1 MKNLKKGLFTLSFA
15 FIMVMA
21 LGVVNV
27 NAQEYNL
34 KDEMSNLMA
43 GNPLEI
49 NVGDTLTYGDEEW
62 IGRNGRLNVTSGT
75 LTITYNDGGTPI
87 TAEDYA
93 NPEVIAEKI
102 TDDMVNFTI
111 DGITVVNPDK
121 RFIVQADLSS
131 MLPNAIIPI
140 NLTVNESA
148 QLYVNGRLAMPS
160 GANSVLVNNGTV
172 NVSEA
177 GTMELRDRAN
187 IYQGDGELLVF
198 GKLAMY
204 GNSGSNINDHTI
216 KLYAPGVVYSAF
228 DIVDNIVVGNMSSE
242 YIQFSLIEA
251 EDKSYESTTDIVGL
265 QEFNYAYTVI
275 SEQIKD
281 FPEVPVNPDDTTAE
295 TEEGASTSEV
305 ENPNTSDSVL
315 LFLGLTVVGFAG
327 VALTYRRL
335 HN

>member
-15 FIMVMA
+15 FIMVMV

-27 NAQEYNL
+27 NAADYDL
-34 KDEMSNLMA
+34 ATEMASLQA

-93 NPEVIAEKI
+93 NPEIIDEKI
-102 TDDMVNFTI
+102 TDDMVNFTV

-131 MLPNAIIPI
+131 VYPDVIIPI
-140 NLTVNESA
+140 NLTVNEGA
-148 QLYVNGRLAMPS
+148 QLYVNGRLAMPR

-198 GKLAMY
+198 GKLAIY

-295 TEEGASTSEV
+295 EGTSTENV
-305 ENPNTSDSVL
+305 ENPETSDGIA
-315 LFLGLTVVGFAG
+315 LFLGLTIVGFAG

>member
-15 FIMVMA
+15 FIMVMV

-27 NAQEYNL
+27 NAADYDL
-34 KDEMSNLMA
+34 ATEMASLQA

-75 LTITYNDGGTPI
+75 LTITYNDGGTPGM
-87 TAEDYA
+87 T
-93 NPEVIAEKI
+93 VI
-102 TDDMVNFTI
+102 TDDMVNFTV

-131 MLPNAIIPI
+131 VYPDVIIPI
-140 NLTVNESA
+140 NLTVNEGA

-281 FPEVPVNPDDTTAE
+281 FPEVPVTPEEDTT
-295 TEEGASTSEV
+295 TEEGTSTENV
-305 ENPNTSDSVL
+305 ENPETSDGIL

>member
-1 MKNLKKGLFTLSFA
+1 MKNLKKGLFTLSFT
-15 FIMVMA
+15 FVMVMA

-34 KDEMSNLMA
+34 MDEMSNLMA

-62 IGRNGRLNVTSGT
+62 VGRNGRLNVTSGT
-75 LTITYNDGGTPI
+75 LTITYNDGGTPGM
-87 TAEDYA
+87 T
-93 NPEVIAEKI
+93 VI

-131 MLPNAIIPI
+131 VYPDVIIPI
-140 NLTVNESA
+140 NLTVNEGA

-281 FPEVPVNPDDTTAE
+281 FPEVPVNPDDTT
-295 TEEGASTSEV
+295 TEEGTSTENV
-305 ENPNTSDSVL
+305 ENPETSDGIA
-315 LFLGLTVVGFAG
+315 LFLGLTIVGFAG

>member
-15 FIMVMA
+15 FIMVMV

-27 NAQEYNL
+27 NAADYDL
-34 KDEMSNLMA
+34 ATEMASLQA

-62 IGRNGRLNVTSGT
+62 VGRNGRLNVTSGT
-75 LTITYNDGGTPI
+75 LTITYNDGGTPGM
-87 TAEDYA
+87 T
-93 NPEVIAEKI
+93 VI
-102 TDDMVNFTI
+102 TDDMVNFTV

-131 MLPNAIIPI
+131 VYPDVIIPI
-140 NLTVNESA
+140 NLTVNEGA

-281 FPEVPVNPDDTTAE
+281 FPEVPVTPEEDTT
-295 TEEGASTSEV
+295 TEEVTSTENV
-305 ENPNTSDSVL
+305 ENPETSDGIA
-315 LFLGLTVVGFAG
+315 LFLGLTIVGFAG

>member
-1 MKNLKKGLFTLSFA
+1 MKNLKKGLFTLSFT
-15 FIMVMA
+15 FVMVMA

-34 KDEMSNLMA
+34 MDEMSNLMA

-62 IGRNGRLNVTSGT
+62 VGRNGRLNVTSGT
-75 LTITYNDGGTPI
+75 LTITYNDGGTPGM
-87 TAEDYA
+87 T
-93 NPEVIAEKI
+93 VI
-102 TDDMVNFTI
+102 TDDMVNFTV

-121 RFIVQADLSS
+121 RFIVQANLSS
-131 MLPNAIIPI
+131 VYPDVIIPI
-140 NLTVNESA
+140 NLTVNEGA

-281 FPEVPVNPDDTTAE
+281 FPEVPVTPEEDTT
-295 TEEGASTSEV
+295 TEEVTSTENV
-305 ENPNTSDSVL
+305 ENPETSDGIA
-315 LFLGLTVVGFAG
+315 LFLGLTIVGFAG

>member
-1 MKNLKKGLFTLSFA
+1 MKNLKKGLFTLSFT
-15 FIMVMA
+15 FVMVMA

-140 NLTVNESA
+140 NLTVNEDA

-281 FPEVPVNPDDTTAE
+281 FPEVPVNPDDTT
-295 TEEGASTSEV
+295 TEEGTSTENV
-305 ENPNTSDSVL
+305 ENPETSDGIA
-315 LFLGLTVVGFAG
+315 LFLGLTIVGFAG

>member
-1 MKNLKKGLFTLSFA
+1 MKNLKKGLFTLSFT
-15 FIMVMA
+15 FVMVMA

-34 KDEMSNLMA
+34 MDEMSNLMA

-75 LTITYNDGGTPI
+75 LTITYNDGGTPGM
-87 TAEDYA
+87 T
-93 NPEVIAEKI
+93 VI
-102 TDDMVNFTI
+102 TDDMVNFTV

-131 MLPNAIIPI
+131 VYPDVIIPI
-140 NLTVNESA
+140 NLTVNEDA

-177 GTMELRDRAN
+177 GTMELRDRAD

-251 EDKSYESTTDIVGL
+251 EDKSYESTSDNVGL
-265 QEFNYAYTVI
+265 QEFSYAYTVI

-281 FPEVPVNPDDTTAE
+281 FPEVPVTPEEDTT
-295 TEEGASTSEV
+295 TEEGTSTENV
-305 ENPNTSDSVL
+305 ENPETSDGIA
-315 LFLGLTVVGFAG
+315 LFLGLTIVGFAG

>member
-1 MKNLKKGLFTLSFA
+1 MKNLKKGLFTLSFT
-15 FIMVMA
+15 FVMVMA

-34 KDEMSNLMA
+34 MDEMSNLMA

-62 IGRNGRLNVTSGT
+62 VGRNGRLNVTSGT
-75 LTITYNDGGTPI
+75 LTITYNDGGTPGM
-87 TAEDYA
+87 T
-93 NPEVIAEKI
+93 VI
-102 TDDMVNFTI
+102 TDDMVNFTV

-131 MLPNAIIPI
+131 VFPDVIIPI
-140 NLTVNESA
+140 NLTVNEGA
-148 QLYVNGRLAMPS
+148 QLYVNGRLAMPR

-187 IYQGDGELLVF
+187 IYQGDGDLLVF

>member
-1 MKNLKKGLFTLSFA
+1 MKNIKRGLLTLSFT
-15 FIMVMA
+15 FVMVMA

-34 KDEMSNLMA
+34 MDEMSNLMA

-62 IGRNGRLNVTSGT
+62 VGRNGRLNVTSGT
-75 LTITYNDGGTPI
+75 LTITYNDGGTPGM
-87 TAEDYA
+87 T
-93 NPEVIAEKI
+93 VI
-102 TDDMVNFTI
+102 TDDMVNFTV

-131 MLPNAIIPI
+131 VYPDVIIPI
-140 NLTVNESA
+140 NLTVNEGA

-228 DIVDNIVVGNMSSE
+228 DIVDNIVVGSMSSE

-251 EDKSYESTTDIVGL
+251 EDKSYESTSDNVGL
-265 QEFNYAYTVI
+265 QEFSYAYTVI

-281 FPEVPVNPDDTTAE
+281 FPEVPVTPEEDTT
-295 TEEGASTSEV
+295 TEEGTSTENV
-305 ENPNTSDSVL
+305 ENPETSDGIA
-315 LFLGLTVVGFAG
+315 LFLGLTIVGFAG

>member
-1 MKNLKKGLFTLSFA
+1 MKNLKKGLFTLSFT
-15 FIMVMA
+15 FVMVMA

-34 KDEMSNLMA
+34 MDEMSNLMA

-87 TAEDYA
+87 TAEDYD
-93 NPEVIAEKI
+93 NPKVIAEKI

-121 RFIVQADLSS
+121 RFIVQANLSS
-131 MLPNAIIPI
+131 VYPGVIIPI
-140 NLTVNESA
+140 NLTVNEDA

-251 EDKSYESTTDIVGL
+251 EDKSYESTSDNVGL
-265 QEFNYAYTVI
+265 QEFSYAYTVI

-281 FPEVPVNPDDTTAE
+281 FPEVPVTPEEDTT
-295 TEEGASTSEV
+295 TEEGTSTENV
-305 ENPNTSDSVL
+305 ENPETSDGIA
-315 LFLGLTVVGFAG
+315 LFLGLTIVGFAG

>member
-1 MKNLKKGLFTLSFA
+1 MKNLKKGLFTLSFT
-15 FIMVMA
+15 FVMVMA

-131 MLPNAIIPI
+131 MLPNVIIPI
-140 NLTVNESA
+140 NLTVNEDA

-251 EDKSYESTTDIVGL
+251 EDKSYESTSDNVGL
-265 QEFNYAYTVI
+265 QEFSYAYTVI

-281 FPEVPVNPDDTTAE
+281 FPEVPVTPEEDTT
-295 TEEGASTSEV
+295 TEEGTSTENV
-305 ENPNTSDSVL
+305 ENPETSDGIA
-315 LFLGLTVVGFAG
+315 LFLGLTIVGFAG

>member
-1 MKNLKKGLFTLSFA
+1 MKNLKKGLFTLSFT
-15 FIMVMA
+15 FVMVMA

-34 KDEMSNLMA
+34 MDEMSNLMA

-62 IGRNGRLNVTSGT
+62 VGRNGRLNVTSGT
-75 LTITYNDGGTPI
+75 LTITYNDGGTPGM
-87 TAEDYA
+87 T
-93 NPEVIAEKI
+93 VI
-102 TDDMVNFTI
+102 TDDMVNFTV

-131 MLPNAIIPI
+131 VYPDVIIPI
-140 NLTVNESA
+140 NLTVNEGA

-160 GANSVLVNNGTV
+160 GTNSVLVNNGTV

-251 EDKSYESTTDIVGL
+251 EDKSYESTSDNVGL
-265 QEFNYAYTVI
+265 QEFSYAYTVI

-281 FPEVPVNPDDTTAE
+281 FPEVPVTPEEDTT
-295 TEEGASTSEV
+295 TEEGTSTENV
-305 ENPNTSDSVL
+305 ENPETSDGIA
-315 LFLGLTVVGFAG
+315 LFLGLTIVGFAG

>member
-1 MKNLKKGLFTLSFA
+1 MKNLKKGLFTLSFT
-15 FIMVMA
+15 FVMVMA

-34 KDEMSNLMA
+34 MDEMSNLMA

-62 IGRNGRLNVTSGT
+62 VGRNGRLNVTSGT
-75 LTITYNDGGTPI
+75 LTITYNDGGTPGM
-87 TAEDYA
+87 T
-93 NPEVIAEKI
+93 VI
-102 TDDMVNFTI
+102 TDDMVNFTV

-131 MLPNAIIPI
+131 VYPDVIIPI
-140 NLTVNESA
+140 NLTVNEGA

-251 EDKSYESTTDIVGL
+251 EDKSYESTSDNVGL
-265 QEFNYAYTVI
+265 QEFSYAYTVI

-281 FPEVPVNPDDTTAE
+281 FPEVPVTPEEDTT
-295 TEEGASTSEV
+295 TEEGTSTENV
-305 ENPNTSDSVL
+305 ENPETSDGIA
-315 LFLGLTVVGFAG
+315 LFLGLTIVGFAG

>member
-15 FIMVMA
+15 FIMVMV

-27 NAQEYNL
+27 NAADYDL
-34 KDEMSNLMA
+34 ATEMASLQA

-49 NVGDTLTYGDEEW
+49 NVSDTLTYGDEEW
-62 IGRNGRLNVTSGT
+62 VGRNGRLNVTSGT
-75 LTITYNDGGTPI
+75 LTITYNDGGTPGM
-87 TAEDYA
+87 T
-93 NPEVIAEKI
+93 VI
-102 TDDMVNFTI
+102 TDDMVNFTV
-111 DGITVVNPDK
+111 DGITVVNHDK

-131 MLPNAIIPI
+131 VFPDVIIPI
-140 NLTVNESA
+140 NLTVNEGA
-148 QLYVNGRLAMPS
+148 QLYVNGRLAMPR

-251 EDKSYESTTDIVGL
+251 EDKSYESTTDNVGL

-315 LFLGLTVVGFAG
+315 LFLGLTVVGFVG

>member
-1 MKNLKKGLFTLSFA
+1 
-15 FIMVMA
+15 
-21 LGVVNV
+21 
-27 NAQEYNL
+27 
-34 KDEMSNLMA
+34 
-43 GNPLEI
+43 
-49 NVGDTLTYGDEEW
+49 
-62 IGRNGRLNVTSGT
+62 
-75 LTITYNDGGTPI
+75 
-87 TAEDYA
+87 
-93 NPEVIAEKI
+93 
-102 TDDMVNFTI
+102 MVNFTI

-140 NLTVNESA
+140 NLTVNEDA

-251 EDKSYESTTDIVGL
+251 EDKSYESTSDNVGL
-265 QEFNYAYTVI
+265 QEFSYAYTVI

-281 FPEVPVNPDDTTAE
+281 FPEVPVTPEEDTT
-295 TEEGASTSEV
+295 TEEGTSTENV
-305 ENPNTSDSVL
+305 ENPETSDGIA
-315 LFLGLTVVGFAG
+315 LFLGLTIVGFAG

>member
-1 MKNLKKGLFTLSFA
+1 MKNLKKGLFTLSFT
-15 FIMVMA
+15 FVMVMA

-34 KDEMSNLMA
+34 MDEMSNLMA

-62 IGRNGRLNVTSGT
+62 VGRNGRLNVTSGT
-75 LTITYNDGGTPI
+75 LTITYNDGGTPGM
-87 TAEDYA
+87 T
-93 NPEVIAEKI
+93 VI
-102 TDDMVNFTI
+102 TDDMVNFTV

-131 MLPNAIIPI
+131 VYPDVIIPI
-140 NLTVNESA
+140 NLTVNEGA

-177 GTMELRDRAN
+177 GTMELRDRAD
-187 IYQGDGELLVF
+187 IYQGNGELLVF

-281 FPEVPVNPDDTTAE
+281 FPEVPVTPEEDTT
-295 TEEGASTSEV
+295 TEEGTSTENV
-305 ENPNTSDSVL
+305 ENPETSDGIA
-315 LFLGLTVVGFAG
+315 LFLGLTIVGFAG

>member
-15 FIMVMA
+15 FIMVMV

-27 NAQEYNL
+27 NAADYDL
-34 KDEMSNLMA
+34 ATEMASLQA

-62 IGRNGRLNVTSGT
+62 VGRNGRLNVTSGT
-75 LTITYNDGGTPI
+75 LTITYNDGGTPGM
-87 TAEDYA
+87 T
-93 NPEVIAEKI
+93 VI
-102 TDDMVNFTI
+102 TDDMVNFTV

-131 MLPNAIIPI
+131 VYPDVIIPI
-140 NLTVNESA
+140 NLTVNEGA

-251 EDKSYESTTDIVGL
+251 EDKSYESTTDNVGL
-265 QEFNYAYTVI
+265 QEFSYAYTVI

-281 FPEVPVNPDDTTAE
+281 FPEVPVTPEEDTT
-295 TEEGASTSEV
+295 TEEGTSTENV
-305 ENPNTSDSVL
+305 ENPETSDGIA
-315 LFLGLTVVGFAG
+315 LFLGLTIVGFAG

>member
-15 FIMVMA
+15 FIMVMV

-27 NAQEYNL
+27 NAADYDL
-34 KDEMSNLMA
+34 ATEMASLQA

-62 IGRNGRLNVTSGT
+62 VGRNGRLNVTSGT
-75 LTITYNDGGTPI
+75 LTITYNDGGTPGM
-87 TAEDYA
+87 T
-93 NPEVIAEKI
+93 VI
-102 TDDMVNFTI
+102 TDDMVNFTV

-131 MLPNAIIPI
+131 VFPDVIIPI
-140 NLTVNESA
+140 NLTVNEGA
-148 QLYVNGRLAMPS
+148 QLYVNGRLAMPR

>member
-1 MKNLKKGLFTLSFA
+1 MKNLKKGLFTLSFT
-15 FIMVMA
+15 FVMVMA

-34 KDEMSNLMA
+34 MDEMSNLMA

-62 IGRNGRLNVTSGT
+62 VGRNGRLNVTSGT
-75 LTITYNDGGTPI
+75 LTITYNDGGTPGM
-87 TAEDYA
+87 T
-93 NPEVIAEKI
+93 VI
-102 TDDMVNFTI
+102 TDDMVNFTV

-131 MLPNAIIPI
+131 VYPDVIIPI
-140 NLTVNESA
+140 NLTVNEGA

-281 FPEVPVNPDDTTAE
+281 FPEVPVTPEEDTT
-295 TEEGASTSEV
+295 TEEGTSTENV
-305 ENPNTSDSVL
+305 ENPETSDGIA
-315 LFLGLTVVGFAG
+315 LFLGLTIVGFAG

>member
-1 MKNLKKGLFTLSFA
+1 MKNLKKGLFTLSFT
-15 FIMVMA
+15 FVMVMA

-34 KDEMSNLMA
+34 MDEMSNLMA

-62 IGRNGRLNVTSGT
+62 VGRNGRLNVTSGT
-75 LTITYNDGGTPI
+75 LTITYNDGGTPGM
-87 TAEDYA
+87 T
-93 NPEVIAEKI
+93 VI
-102 TDDMVNFTI
+102 TDDMVNFTV

-131 MLPNAIIPI
+131 VYPDVIIPI
-140 NLTVNESA
+140 NLTVNEGA
-148 QLYVNGRLAMPS
+148 QLYVNGRLALPS

-204 GNSGSNINDHTI
+204 GNSGSNINDYTI

-251 EDKSYESTTDIVGL
+251 EDKSYESTSDNVGL
-265 QEFNYAYTVI
+265 QEFSYAYTVI

-281 FPEVPVNPDDTTAE
+281 FPEVPVTPEEDTT
-295 TEEGASTSEV
+295 TEEGTSTENV
-305 ENPNTSDSVL
+305 ENPETSDGIA
-315 LFLGLTVVGFAG
+315 LFLGLTIVGFAG

>member
-1 MKNLKKGLFTLSFA
+1 MKNLKKGLSILTFA
-15 FIMVMA
+15 FVMVIS
-21 LGVVNV
+21 LSVVNV
-27 NAQEYNL
+27 NAADYDL
-34 KDEMSNLMA
+34 ATEMASLQA

-62 IGRNGRLNVTSGT
+62 VGRNGRLNVTSGT
-75 LTITYNDGGTPI
+75 LTITYNDGGTPGM
-87 TAEDYA
+87 T
-93 NPEVIAEKI
+93 VI
-102 TDDMVNFTI
+102 TDDMVNFTV

-131 MLPNAIIPI
+131 VYPDVIIPI
-140 NLTVNESA
+140 NLTVNEGA

-251 EDKSYESTTDIVGL
+251 EDKSYESTTDNVGL
-265 QEFNYAYTVI
+265 QEFSYAYTVI

-281 FPEVPVNPDDTTAE
+281 FPEVPVTPEEDTT
-295 TEEGASTSEV
+295 TEEGTSTENV
-305 ENPNTSDSVL
+305 ENPETSDGIA
-315 LFLGLTVVGFAG
+315 LFLGLTIVGFAG

>member
-15 FIMVMA
+15 FIMVMV

-27 NAQEYNL
+27 NAADYDL
-34 KDEMSNLMA
+34 ATEMASLQA

-75 LTITYNDGGTPI
+75 LTITYNDGGTPGM
-87 TAEDYA
+87 T
-93 NPEVIAEKI
+93 VI
-102 TDDMVNFTI
+102 TDDMVNFTV

-131 MLPNAIIPI
+131 VYPDVIIPI
-140 NLTVNESA
+140 NLTVNEGA

-281 FPEVPVNPDDTTAE
+281 FPEVPVTPEEDTT
-295 TEEGASTSEV
+295 TEEVTSTENV
-305 ENPNTSDSVL
+305 ENPETSDGIA
-315 LFLGLTVVGFAG
+315 LFLGLTIVGFAG

>member
-1 MKNLKKGLFTLSFA
+1 MKNLKKGLSILTFA
-15 FIMVMA
+15 FVMVIS
-21 LGVVNV
+21 LSVVNV
-27 NAQEYNL
+27 NAADYDL
-34 KDEMSNLMA
+34 ATEMASLQA

-62 IGRNGRLNVTSGT
+62 VGRNGRLNVTSGT
-75 LTITYNDGGTPI
+75 LTITYNDGGTPGM
-87 TAEDYA
+87 T
-93 NPEVIAEKI
+93 VI
-102 TDDMVNFTI
+102 TDDMVNFTV

-131 MLPNAIIPI
+131 VYPGVIIPI
-140 NLTVNESA
+140 NLTVNEGA

-251 EDKSYESTTDIVGL
+251 EDKSYESTTDNVGL
-265 QEFNYAYTVI
+265 QEFSYAYTVI

-281 FPEVPVNPDDTTAE
+281 FPEVPVTPEEDTT
-295 TEEGASTSEV
+295 TEEGTSTENV
-305 ENPNTSDSVL
+305 ENPETSDGIL

>member
-34 KDEMSNLMA
+34 MDEMSNLMA

-62 IGRNGRLNVTSGT
+62 VGRNGRLNVTSGT
-75 LTITYNDGGTPI
+75 LTITYNDGGTPGM
-87 TAEDYA
+87 T
-93 NPEVIAEKI
+93 VI
-102 TDDMVNFTI
+102 TDDMVNFTV

-131 MLPNAIIPI
+131 VFPDVIIPI
-140 NLTVNESA
+140 NLTVNEGA
-148 QLYVNGRLAMPS
+148 QLYVNGRLAMPK

-251 EDKSYESTTDIVGL
+251 EDKSYESTTDNVGL
-265 QEFNYAYTVI
+265 QEFSYAYTVI

-281 FPEVPVNPDDTTAE
+281 FPEVPVTPEEDTT
-295 TEEGASTSEV
+295 TEEGTSTENV
-305 ENPNTSDSVL
+305 ENPETSDGIA
-315 LFLGLTVVGFAG
+315 LFLGLTIVGFAG

>member
-15 FIMVMA
+15 FIMVMV

-27 NAQEYNL
+27 NAADYDL
-34 KDEMSNLMA
+34 ATEMASLQA

-62 IGRNGRLNVTSGT
+62 VGRNGRLNVTSGT
-75 LTITYNDGGTPI
+75 LTITYNDGGTPGM
-87 TAEDYA
+87 T
-93 NPEVIAEKI
+93 VI
-102 TDDMVNFTI
+102 TDDMVNFTV

-131 MLPNAIIPI
+131 VYPDVIIPI
-140 NLTVNESA
+140 NLTVNEGA

>member
-1 MKNLKKGLFTLSFA
+1 MKNLKKGLFTLSFT
-15 FIMVMA
+15 FVMVMA

-34 KDEMSNLMA
+34 MDEMSNLMA

-62 IGRNGRLNVTSGT
+62 VGRNGRLNVTSGT
-75 LTITYNDGGTPI
+75 LTITYNDGGTPGM
-87 TAEDYA
+87 T
-93 NPEVIAEKI
+93 VI
-102 TDDMVNFTI
+102 TDDMVNFTV

-131 MLPNAIIPI
+131 VYPDVIIPI
-140 NLTVNESA
+140 NLTVNEGA

-251 EDKSYESTTDIVGL
+251 EDKSYESTSDNVGL
-265 QEFNYAYTVI
+265 QEFSYAYTVI

-281 FPEVPVNPDDTTAE
+281 FPEVPVTPEEDTT
-295 TEEGASTSEV
+295 TEEGTSTENV
-305 ENPNTSDSVL
+305 ENPETSDGIL

-327 VALTYRRL
+327 TALAYRRL